1 MVSDTGNSSPS
12 STDNKAWWFAIRPPS
27 IEEGTLHSICAS
39 GTAREILT
47 STLLVRLDST
57 ALHGPGEGGCGWC
70 GRCRRCGWWIRRWR
84 GSISS
89 RTAPITPFDRHLSIR
104 GICQS
109 TPCSR
114 VQINRSTAFLINQLG
129 FDATSN
135 SVVYRWTEC
144 SRVLDPDCGSALW
157 IQNSREKL
165 GTVSVGV
172 GPAEIRSSS

>member
-1 MVSDTGNSSPS
+1 MLSNTDNSSSS

-27 IEEGTLHSICAS
+27 IEEGTLHSICTC
-39 GTAREILT
+39 GTASEVLT

-57 ALHGPGEGGCGWC
+57 SLHGRGEGRCEWRGRF
-70 GRCRRCGWWIRRWR
+70 GRCRRWIRRWR

-89 RTAPITPFDRHLSIR
+89 RTASITPFDRHLPIR

-109 TPCSR
+109 TPCGR
-114 VQINRSTAFLINQLG
+114 IQINRSTAFLVNELC

-135 SVVYRWTEC
+135 SVIHRWTEC
-144 SRVLDPDCGSALW
+144 SRVLDPDGGSALW
-157 IQNSREKL
+157 VQYSCEKL